1 MRKITKVAVTTIS
14 IALTLSLS
22 SCYGSGPDAATRM
35 ITRVTDGNEAVVDT
49 DGSDLRVNNILLVA
63 TEDGSAVLVGTIV
76 NRADATDQ
84 IIGISAGDAQAT
96 VTGETKLYTNK
107 PIRFEGDVA
116 TSKAVFPAVG
126 AEAGKNVTVTLA
138 FARAG
143 LVTLNAIIRDQRDDS
158 GEDRRHRPRRACP
171 DHHHPTRRHDAARGA
186 HRSRTGR
193 YARQGPTA
201 SR

>member
-22 SCYGSGPDAATRM
+22 SCYGSGPDAATRT

-49 DGSDLRVNNILLVA
+49 DGSDLRVNNLLLVA

-107 PIRFEGDVA
+107 PVTFEGEFA
-116 TSKAVFPAVG
+116 NAKAVFPGVNAV
-126 AEAGKNVTVTLA
+126 AGTHVDVTIG

-143 LVTLNAIIRDQRDDS
+143 LVTVSAIIRDKRDLYANVTT
-158 GEDRRHRPRRACP
+158 GAKLATP
-171 DHHHPTRRHDAARGA
+171 AATPA
-186 HRSRTGR
+186 K
-193 YARQGPTA
+193 
-201 SR
+201 